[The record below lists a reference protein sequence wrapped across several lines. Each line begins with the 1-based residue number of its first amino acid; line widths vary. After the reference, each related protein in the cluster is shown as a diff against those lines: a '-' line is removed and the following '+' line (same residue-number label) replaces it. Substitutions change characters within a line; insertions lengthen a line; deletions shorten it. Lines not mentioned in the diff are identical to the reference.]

1 MCKEKD
7 GIKLLQERKSR
18 INIKDNLDIF
28 VAVAIIMIVM
38 MIIIPLPKGV
48 LDLLLA
54 INITLAIT
62 IMLITVFATN
72 VLQLSV
78 FPTLLLVTTLYRLA
92 LNISSTRL
100 ILTEGD
106 AGNIIDAFGE
116 FVIGGNYVVGII
128 IFLIIMVIQFIV
140 ITNGSGRVS
149 EVSARFTLDAMPGK
163 QMSIDADLNAG
174 LIDEATAK
182 KKRQELQEEADFYG
196 SMDGASKF
204 VKGDAIAGIVITMIN
219 ILGGIVIGVVMKNMD
234 IADAAQRYIRLT
246 VGDGLVG
253 QIPALLIST
262 SSGILVTR
270 AGNSDNVGKNLAKQ
284 LTGFPVAIAIASG
297 VMFAL
302 ALIPQMPKVP
312 FLFASA
318 ATGFLAYML
327 FKENKNKQKLEQVLE
342 QEETM
347 EVERREPENVM
358 NLISVEPMEVEIG
371 YGLIPLADESS
382 GGDLLQRIAS
392 VRRQC
397 AIEMG
402 IVVQPIRIRD
412 NLQLKTN
419 EYVIKIRGTVIASAE
434 LMANMLLCMDP
445 TGENS
450 DIPGIKTIEPTFNL
464 PAVWINKDQRE
475 EAEIKGL
482 TVVDPT
488 TVMVTHLTETIK
500 AHAYELLGR
509 QEVKLLVDNLKEKYS
524 AVVEELIPDL
534 LTIGELQKVL
544 QNLLREKVPIK
555 DLVTIM
561 ESLADNSRN
570 TKDIEV
576 LTEYVRYA
584 LARTICNQVV
594 NEDRAIT
601 VVTLDPQIEQLI
613 SSNVQKSINGSFPAI
628 DPDVTTNLFKKL
640 KETLDSV
647 YFYNNQQ
654 IVLVSPNIRPVFR
667 KLVEMAFPH
676 LMVLSLN
683 EIPNDV
689 EIRTE
694 GVVRL

>member
-1 MCKEKD
+1 MNLSPINNKKMNLKE
-7 GIKLLQERKSR
+7 
-18 INIKDNLDIF
+18 NLD
-28 VAVAIIMIVM
+28 VLVAIGVIGIVL

-48 LDLLLA
+48 LDVLLA
-54 INITLAIT
+54 LNITLSVV
-62 IMLITVFATN
+62 IMLITMFTTN

-78 FPTLLLVTTLYRLA
+78 FPTLLLVTTLFRLA

-100 ILTEGD
+100 ILTEAD
-106 AGNIIDAFGE
+106 AGSIITAFGD
-116 FVIGGNYVVGII
+116 FVVGGNYVVGII
-128 IFLIIMVIQFIV
+128 IFIIIVIVNFLV
-140 ITNGSGRVS
+140 ITNGAGRVA

-163 QMSIDADLNAG
+163 QMSIDADLNSG

-182 KKRQELQEEADFYG
+182 SRRQDLQSEADFYG
-196 SMDGASKF
+196 AMDGASKF
-204 VKGDAIAGIVITMIN
+204 VKGDAIAGIIITLIN
-219 ILGGIVIGVVMKNMD
+219 IVGGIIIGVMMKGMS
-234 IADAAQRYIRLT
+234 AGDAASKYIILT

-270 AGNSDNVGKNLAKQ
+270 SGSRDNFGKTFANQ
-284 LTGFPVAIAIASG
+284 LTAFPVVTGIAAIL
-297 VMFAL
+297 MFSIGI
-302 ALIPQMPKVP
+302 IPGMPKIP
-312 FLFASA
+312 FFLASA
-318 ATGFLAYML
+318 AMGVLTYLLY
-327 FKENKNKQKLEQVLE
+327 KEENKKQELAIAM
-342 QEETM
+342 EEDEIVEM
-347 EVERREPENVM
+347 ERKEPENVM

-371 YGLIPLADESS
+371 YGLIPLADETT

-412 NLQLKTN
+412 NLQLRTN
-419 EYVIKIRGTVIASAE
+419 EYVIKIRGTVIASSE
-434 LMANMLLCMDP
+434 LMPNMLLCMDP
-445 TGENS
+445 TGDNS
-450 DIPGIKTIEPTFNL
+450 DIPGIKTIEPTFGL

-500 AHAYELLGR
+500 AHSYELLGR
-509 QEVKLLVDNLKEKYS
+509 QEVKLIVDNTREKYS
-524 AVVEELIPDL
+524 AVVDELIPDL

-555 DLVTIM
+555 DMVTIM

-570 TKDIEV
+570 TKDIEL
-576 LTEYVRYA
+576 LTEYVRFS
-584 LARTICNQVV
+584 LARTICNQII
-594 NEDRAIT
+594 NEDRAVT
-601 VVTLDPQIEQLI
+601 VVTLHPQLEDLVA
-613 SSNVQKSINGSFPAI
+613 SNIQKSIQGTFPTI
-628 DPDVTTNLFKKL
+628 DPDTTTRIFNNIRDTI
-640 KETLDSV
+640 ESV
-647 YFYNNQQ
+647 YFYNNQPV
-654 IVLVSPNIRPVFR
+654 ILVSPNIRCVFR
-667 KLVEMAFPH
+667 KLIEMAFPH
-676 LMVLSLN
+676 LMVISLN

-694 GVVRL
+694 GVVTL